1 MIALVAF
8 LAVPLGYFIGSR
20 LAANT
25 AYAIA
30 YLWAFT
36 FQTLYL
42 LLDSLGDST
51 APAFEAGD
59 APWGYGL
66 ATLGIFLAGFALVA
80 VGHRL
85 REPLEGALKFDAKV
99 ASMAG
104 ISSIV
109 VAVCGGADVLAGGPF
124 VARQ

>member
-8 LAVPLGYFIGSR
+8 LAVPLGYFVASR

-51 APAFEAGD
+51 NPAFEAGG
-59 APWGYGL
+59 APWGYRVV
-66 ATLGIFLAGFALVA
+66 TLGIFLSGFALFA

-85 REPLEGALKFDAKV
+85 RERAK
-99 ASMAG
+99 AKTTA
-104 ISSIV
+104 I
-109 VAVCGGADVLAGGPF
+109 A
-124 VARQ
+124 